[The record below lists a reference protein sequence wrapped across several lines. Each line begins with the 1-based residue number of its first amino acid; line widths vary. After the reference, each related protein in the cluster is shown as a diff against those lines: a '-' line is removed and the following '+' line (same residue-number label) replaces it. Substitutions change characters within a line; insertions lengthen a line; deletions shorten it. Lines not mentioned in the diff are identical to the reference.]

1 MLSVCI
7 SFNRMVIR
15 IPALAF
21 TALAG
26 DNDRREAL
34 AAGFQM
40 HVPKPVDA
48 EHLLRVVGQ
57 LAKQGA
63 NVR

>member
-1 MLSVCI
+1 MCWLMYQTPRNEAWCWVMMLDTTRS
-7 SFNRMVIR
+7 
-15 IPALAF
+15 
-21 TALAG
+21 
-26 DNDRREAL
+26 
-34 AAGFQM
+34 GFQM